1 MAQPNSIKDRE
12 WTKFVESPTRPG
24 NSAVEVVGSFGSN
37 ELSLLV
43 DEVSPSEIYLGT
55 AIPGSLPSEAKWLIK
70 KITISGGSVSILMAN
85 GSSESNQIWNDRST
99 LTYV

>member
-12 WTKFVESPTRPG
+12 WTKFVESPSRPG
-24 NSAVEVVGSFGSN
+24 SSAVEVVGTFGSG

-43 DEVSPSEIYLGT
+43 DEVSANEIYLGT
-55 AIPGSLPSEAKWLIK
+55 AVPGSLPSEPKWLIK
-70 KITISGGSVSILMAN
+70 KVSISGSSVSILLAN
-85 GSSESNQIWNDRST
+85 GSGLSDQIWDNRGS